1 MNSFRKK
8 IRGAI
13 ISTQILDR
21 EGYKRL
27 LANGD
32 VKMSDL
38 AGPSTPLPERRLRGV
53 SDYLDPYGFLLTY
66 PEPIHDCFGSP
77 RFRADGTKN
86 CASCPL
92 LSLCSEVVD
101 RRLDFTARNIF
112 DALILNPS
120 NKQLAIDLSNI
131 AYWFD
136 WILKDKKVLQ
146 RSKDAV
152 SWAKRAKAQS
162 DRLKRL
168 NDTNLELRELDKI
181 EHRNALFASF
191 EAVEAEYD
199 LHSVFNRLMDLQSS
213 PDTDSGLRR
222 RLSDLNSLHVIAIAS
237 TAVQQLH
244 GPDYGLHVRDTCTLA
259 SKHLSLEKAESL
271 RRLVRKHIE
280 TAELL
285 KSMDVLPS

>member
-38 AGPSTPLPERRLRGV
+38 AGPQTPLSNERLSGV
-53 SDYLDPYGFLLTY
+53 DDFLNAHGYLLTY
-66 PEPIHDCFGSP
+66 PEPIRACFGSP
-77 RFRADGTKN
+77 RFRADGTED
-86 CASCPL
+86 CAGCPHL
-92 LSLCSEVVD
+92 TVCSAVVD
-101 RRLDFTARNIF
+101 RRLDFAGRKKF
-112 DALILNPS
+112 DALIFNPS
-120 NKQLAIDLSNI
+120 KKQLATDLSNI

-136 WILKDKKVLQ
+136 WVLQDKKVLR

-152 SWAKRAKAQS
+152 SWAKRSKAQS
-162 DRLKRL
+162 VRLERL
-168 NDTNLELRELDKI
+168 NDTVREQRKLDKI
-181 EHRNALFASF
+181 EHRNALFASY

-199 LHSVFNRLMDLQSS
+199 LHSAFNRLMELQSN

-222 RLSDLNSLHVIAIAS
+222 RLSDINSLHVIAIAS

-259 SKHLSLEKAESL
+259 SKYLSLEKSESL

-285 KSMDVLPS
+285 KSMDVLPA